1 MAELFNPEMDSHHS
15 IALWAV
21 MEAKTLSAAAAA
33 AAAAE
38 AHFPDIAARENLFID
53 ESEIS

>member
-21 MEAKTLSAAAAA
+21 MEAKTLSAAA
-33 AAAAE
+33 
-38 AHFPDIAARENLFID
+38 HFPDIAGEPFID

>member
-21 MEAKTLSAAAAA
+21 MEAKTLSAA
-33 AAAAE
+33 
-38 AHFPDIAARENLFID
+38 HFPDIAARENLFID

>member
-33 AAAAE
+33 A
-38 AHFPDIAARENLFID
+38 HFPDIAARENLFID

>member
-33 AAAAE
+33 
-38 AHFPDIAARENLFID
+38 HFPDIAARENLFID

>member
-33 AAAAE
+33 AAA
-38 AHFPDIAARENLFID
+38 HFPDIAARENLFID

>member
-21 MEAKTLSAAAAA
+21 MEAKTLSAAAA
-33 AAAAE
+33 
-38 AHFPDIAARENLFID
+38 HFPDIAARENLFID

>member
-15 IALWAV
+15 IALWVV
-21 MEAKTLSAAAAA
+21 MEAKTLSAA
-33 AAAAE
+33 

>member
-33 AAAAE
+33 AAAA
-38 AHFPDIAARENLFID
+38 HFPDIAARENLFID

>member
-33 AAAAE
+33 AA
-38 AHFPDIAARENLFID
+38 HFPDIAARENLFID